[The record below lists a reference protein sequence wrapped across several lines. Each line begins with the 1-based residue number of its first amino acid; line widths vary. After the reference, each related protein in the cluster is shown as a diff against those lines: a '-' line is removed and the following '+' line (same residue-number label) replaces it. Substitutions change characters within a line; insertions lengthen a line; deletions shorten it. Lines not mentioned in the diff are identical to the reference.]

1 MSLKDYRNY
10 MNHHCLQEFH
20 FCR

>member
-10 MNHHCLQEFH
+10 MNHQCLQEFH